1 MKRMLPVMIL
11 FLLCMGFT
19 RCATITYHEK
29 LGDLGREIREFENI
43 DSRDKSYQGTAEE
56 RAVIKNRI
64 YYHLQ
69 FEGPLAGAGRYLD
82 ICIPYD
88 YNDKIIIKETSTRM
102 TGTKKAFLLV
112 ERYCCSEGYKDIF
125 EQYNAKEVA
134 APAQVIK
141 SIFNANVT
149 VKDFPV
155 FFIKLTFSNVKQF
168 YAQHQIWRLKGD
180 GKAGVDQG
188 FHMELPY
195 SLIRVRWKDRNPAVI
210 GLIKIGYIAPVLADI
225 ISSPIQL
232 IGVII
237 YFAMG
242 GAVK

>member
-1 MKRMLPVMIL
+1 MNRMLSLMIL
-11 FLLCMGFT
+11 LLACAGFT

-29 LGDLGREIREFENI
+29 LGDSGSEIWEFEKI
-43 DSRDKSYQGTAEE
+43 DSRDKAYQGTAEE
-56 RAVIKNRI
+56 RTLIKNKP

-82 ICIPYD
+82 IYIPHE
-88 YNDKIIIKETSTRM
+88 YNEKIIISESAARM
-102 TGTKKAFLLV
+102 AGTKKAFLLV
-112 ERYCCSEGYKDIF
+112 ERYCCSEGYRDIF
-125 EQYNAKEVA
+125 EQYNVKEVA
-134 APAQVIK
+134 VPAQVIK
-141 SIFNANVT
+141 KNFNVD
-149 VKDFPV
+149 VGRKDFPL

-168 YAQHQIWRLKGD
+168 YAQHQIWTLKEN

-195 SLIRVRWKDRNPAVI
+195 SMMDVRWKERNMAVN
-210 GLIKIGYIAPVLADI
+210 GLIKVGYIAPVLADI

>member
-1 MKRMLPVMIL
+1 MNRILP
-11 FLLCMGFT
+11 LLIIALALPGHI

-29 LGDLGREIREFENI
+29 MGDRGREIWEFENI
-43 DSRDKSYQGTAEE
+43 DSREKSYQGTAEE
-56 RAVIKNRI
+56 RAIIKNKT

-82 ICIPYD
+82 IYIPYE
-88 YNDKIIIKETSTRM
+88 YNEKIIIKETSTRI

-125 EQYNAKEVA
+125 EQYNAKEVT
-134 APAQVIK
+134 APARVIK
-141 SIFNANVT
+141 KNFNADVGP
-149 VKDFPV
+149 KDFPA
-155 FFIKLTFSNVKQF
+155 FFVKLTFSNVKQF
-168 YAQHQIWRLKGD
+168 YAQHQIWRLRED

-188 FHMELPY
+188 FHMDLPY
-195 SLIRVRWKDRNPAVI
+195 SLIDVRWKERNPAVI
-210 GLIKIGYIAPVLADI
+210 GLIKIGYVAPVLADI